1 MHFELLKMGRNS
13 KVESGINAALTVALS
28 WKVGKLA
35 GEPVSRNSDFRLNL
49 CLLALLMETI
59 C

>member
-1 MHFELLKMGRNS
+1 MSSVIQNKPLFIPE
-13 KVESGINAALTVALS
+13 ITF
-28 WKVGKLA
+28 GKLA

-49 CLLALLMETI
+49 CLLALLAKTI